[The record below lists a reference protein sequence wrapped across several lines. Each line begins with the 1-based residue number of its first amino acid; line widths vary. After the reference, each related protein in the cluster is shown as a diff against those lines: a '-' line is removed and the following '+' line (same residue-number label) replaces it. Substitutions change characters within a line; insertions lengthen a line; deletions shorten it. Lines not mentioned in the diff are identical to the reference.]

1 MNDCVV
7 IGGGAVGLS
16 IAYELSRH
24 DWQVQLVERNQ
35 CGQEASWAGAGILPA
50 TSDKPGTEA
59 YQRLAQVSA
68 ELHARWADELRN
80 ETGIDTGYHRC
91 GELFLEEEEIPGEPL
106 SRSRLALESRGV
118 QVELM
123 DRHRIGQIE
132 PNLAVT
138 EKEIANG
145 AVYHTP
151 GSAQI
156 RNPRYLQSL
165 KEACRQRGV
174 QITEGADVL
183 GFDSQGE
190 SISSVQTTAG
200 NFSAAHFCLA
210 AGAWTTPLAE
220 MLGFTLP
227 VKPIR
232 GQMVLLRGD
241 QRVIE
246 RIIHQGSHYLVPRPD
261 GRVLVGST
269 LEDVGFEKK
278 TTISAIGALLRFA
291 QNRVPALALAEVERC
306 WAGFRPASP
315 DGYPYIGAVPGFTN
329 GWVAAGHYRWGLFLS
344 PATAVLARELMQG
357 ETPSVAHDDFRIA
370 RTTAAVG

>member
-1 MNDCVV
+1 MHDCVI

-24 DWQVQLVERNQ
+24 DWQVQLVERNR

-50 TSDKPGTEA
+50 TSDKHGTEA
-59 YQRLAQVSA
+59 YQRLAQSSA
-68 ELHARWADELRN
+68 ELHARWADELTN
-80 ETGIDTGYHRC
+80 ETGIDTGYRRC

-106 SRSRLALESRGV
+106 SRGRLALESRGV

-123 DRHRIGQIE
+123 DRQRIGQIE
-132 PNLAVT
+132 PNLVVT
-138 EKEIANG
+138 EEEITNG
-145 AVYHTP
+145 AVYYTP

-174 QITEGADVL
+174 QIIEGADVVK
-183 GFDSQGE
+183 FDCQGE
-190 SISSVQTTAG
+190 TISSVKTTAG
-200 NFSAAHFCLA
+200 DFSAAHFCLA
-210 AGAWTTPLAE
+210 AGAWTTPLAA

-241 QRVIE
+241 QRAIE
-246 RIIHQGSHYLVPRPD
+246 RIIHQGSHYLVPRED

-269 LEDVGFEKK
+269 LEDVGFERK
-278 TTISAIGALLRFA
+278 TTLSAIGALLRFA

-315 DGYPYIGAVPGFTN
+315 DGFPYIGAVPGFTN

-370 RTTAAVG
+370 RTAAAVG